1 MWQHLPKFPKCFSLV
16 GVLNMLI
23 RTYRHVEIQ
32 PISLTWAA
40 VRSCHVTS
48 SDQSQQ
54 RVPWVQTCDEELF
67 KSRLHCT
74 QISQKYKKK
83 SNTTFAVFTIKKKK
97 QININQCIGACTT
110 AIIWGKLTS
119 FIILAVSKTCINAVT
134 NFRSVVTAA
143 QSLLHEPN
151 SFFKKFN
158 LHIYNRCLLAVFQ
171 RGKIYW
177 TTLFQQENQMK
188 LREPCPKKSSHFI
201 I

>member
-1 MWQHLPKFPKCFSLV
+1 MWKFSQSLWLELQLDQVMWLHLTNHSRGFHECRLVMKSFLKAVCTAHKSHKNIKKIKYNFCSL
-16 GVLNMLI
+16 
-23 RTYRHVEIQ
+23 H
-32 PISLTWAA
+32 
-40 VRSCHVTS
+40 
-48 SDQSQQ
+48 
-54 RVPWVQTCDEELF
+54 
-67 KSRLHCT
+67 
-74 QISQKYKKK
+74 YKK
-83 SNTTFAVFTIKKKK
+83 TK